1 MSRHVCILSTGGT
14 IASTG
19 SESGATPDKTG
30 SELIDAVP
38 VIEQYADVDVEQVAQ
53 RPSFDMDFETM
64 VTVGERA
71 EDAVASGADGVVVTH
86 GTDTMEE
93 SAYFLDRTVD
103 VDAPIVFTGAQRRP
117 DEISPDGPANL
128 ATAVRAAANDRFRDA
143 GGVYLAFD
151 ETIHAAE
158 TVTKMHTS
166 KLNTFQ
172 SPDAG
177 PVATE
182 TRDGFRFHRP
192 PSGRPAA
199 FEPAPPSVDV
209 RIIPSAAGVGRAPVD
224 EAVSAGV
231 DGIVLDGTGLGNT
244 SAPLG
249 DAVSD
254 AIDADVAVVV
264 TSRCP
269 GGETRAVY
277 GGAGG
282 GETLRRY
289 GVGLAGDLPSQK
301 ARIELA
307 LSLDQSDEPLANFQS
322 K

>member
-1 MSRHVCILSTGGT
+1 MSLDVRILSTGGT

-19 SESGATPDKTG
+19 SEDGATPDRTG

-38 VIEQYADVDVEQVAQ
+38 VIEEYADIGVEQVTQ
-53 RPSFDMDFETM
+53 RPSFEMDFEAAA
-64 VTVGERA
+64 TVAERA
-71 EDAVASGADGVVVTH
+71 EDVIASGADGVIVTH

-93 SAYFLDRTVD
+93 SAYFVDRTVD
-103 VDAPIVFTGAQRRP
+103 ADAPIVFTGAQRRP

-128 ATAVRAAANDRFRDA
+128 ATAVGAAANDRFRS
-143 GGVYLAFD
+143 GGTYIAFD
-151 ETIHAAE
+151 ETVHAAE

-172 SPDAG
+172 SPDGG

-182 TRDGFRFHRP
+182 TRGGFRFHRP
-192 PSGRPAA
+192 PNGRPAP
-199 FEPAPPSVDV
+199 FDPSPPSADV
-209 RIIPSAAGVGRAPVD
+209 RIIPSAAGVGRAPID
-224 EAVSAGV
+224 EAVDAGV

-244 SAPLG
+244 TGALG
-249 DAVSD
+249 NAASD

-264 TSRCP
+264 ASRCP

-282 GETLRRY
+282 GETLRQH
-289 GVGLAGDLPSQK
+289 GVGFAGHLPAQK

-307 LSLDQSDEPLANFQS
+307 LSLEQSDEPLANFQPE
-322 K
+322 